1 MTERGVTAEEIQNDV
16 AKLPHDVRIVLV
28 HRMGMTQMAA
38 SSLSVE
44 ETAAA
49 LGLTPKTVETRL
61 NRGLALLRKKYLKR
75 PTTRLG
81 RARQALG
88 LTVAA

>member
-1 MTERGVTAEEIQNDV
+1 MTERGVTAEDIQGDV
-16 AKLPHDVRIVLV
+16 AKLPDDIRIVLV
-28 HRMGMTQMAA
+28 HRMGMAQMAA
-38 SSLSVE
+38 SSLSVK
-44 ETAAA
+44 ETAKA
-49 LGLTPKTVETRL
+49 LGLTPKTVEERFD
-61 NRGLALLRKKYLKR
+61 RGLEMLRKKYLKR